1 MLESPLPCEELEFTL
16 VSTEA
21 DVDLDLIILKQNYGE
36 VSPYDTYDRVL
47 TSAIVELDPFA
58 AWTLVVDGFN
68 GDEGAFELTVNCS
81 P

>member
-1 MLESPLPCEELEFTL
+1 LLESPLPCEELEITL
-16 VSTEA
+16 VSTEP
-21 DVDLDLIILKQNYGE
+21 DVDLDLMILKQNYGE

-47 TSAIVELDPFA
+47 TSAVVELDPFA
-58 AWTLVVDGFN
+58 DWTLVVDGFN